1 MAFTG
6 RFSWL
11 QTALWLFI
19 LVAAPLASRAENLPA
34 DSPGE
39 QRHGAA
45 AAARHTISALM
56 VSDIHFDPF
65 YDPARAQQLVNEPVS
80 KWNAILSA
88 PPSPNRQQAFD
99 GLQSGC
105 RARGVDTAY
114 ALLHSSLQAMRR
126 LQPEAKFMMVS
137 GDLLA
142 HEFSCRYTKLFP
154 AATPNDYQRFVL
166 KTLSFVIEE
175 LRATIS
181 GIPVYVALGNNDT
194 GCGDYRLDA
203 GSDFLAQTG
212 RVIAEGLPPSER
224 QQALRAFAK
233 GGYYSLMMAAP
244 MRDTRLIV
252 LNDIFQS
259 PKYQTC
265 GGKTDDAAGAGE
277 MAWMQEQ
284 LTRAQRSRQRVWV
297 MGHIPPGVDPF
308 ATVLKFTDVCGN
320 GTPEMFQTSD
330 KMSDLLTE
338 HAGVIRLGIFAHTH
352 MDEMRLFHPQNGA
365 EHSAH
370 DQAVAI
376 KIVPSIS
383 PVDGN
388 NPSFTIADIN
398 PASALLQDYQV
409 IAASNQTGIDTTW
422 SKEYDYAQAY
432 HEAQFSPS
440 TLKDLVAEFENDRGA
455 KSAASREYIRN
466 YYVGDRSRELAPF
479 WSQYVCALANY
490 TAKAFAGC
498 LCSAPR

>member
-1 MAFTG
+1 
-6 RFSWL
+6 
-11 QTALWLFI
+11 
-19 LVAAPLASRAENLPA
+19 
-34 DSPGE
+34 
-39 QRHGAA
+39 
-45 AAARHTISALM
+45 M

-65 YDPARAQQLVNEPVS
+65 YDPARAQQLINEPVS
-80 KWNAILSA
+80 KWNAILFGSAIAQSATGVQWAAKRLPCARRRHALRSAALQLAGHA
-88 PPSPNRQQAFD
+88 PPSTRGKVHD
-99 GLQSGC
+99 GE
-105 RARGVDTAY
+105 RRPAR
-114 ALLHSSLQAMRR
+114 SRI
-126 LQPEAKFMMVS
+126 
-137 GDLLA
+137 
-142 HEFSCRYTKLFP
+142 SCRYPKLFP
-154 AATPNDYQRFVL
+154 AATQNDYQLFVL
-166 KTLSFVIEE
+166 KTLTFVIEE
-175 LRATIS
+175 LRATIP

-194 GCGDYRLDA
+194 ACGDYRLDA

-212 RVIAEGLPPSER
+212 RIIAEGLPPSER
-224 QQALRAFAK
+224 QHALRAFAK
-233 GGYYSLMMAAP
+233 GGYYSVMMAAP

-265 GGKTDDAAGAGE
+265 GGKADDAAGAGE
-277 MAWMQEQ
+277 MAWMREQ
-284 LTRAQRSRQRVWV
+284 LTRAQRLRQRVWV

-330 KMSDLLTE
+330 KMTDLLTE

-352 MDEMRLFHPQNGA
+352 MDEIRLFHRQNGA

-370 DQAVAI
+370 EQAVAI

-398 PASALLQDYQV
+398 PASALLQDYRV

-455 KSAASREYIRN
+455 KSAASQEYIRN

-498 LCSAPR
+498 WCPAPR

>member
-1 MAFTG
+1 LDFTG
-6 RFSWL
+6 RFSRL

-19 LVAAPLASRAENLPA
+19 LVAAPLAGRAETLPVV
-34 DSPGE
+34 SPGE
-39 QRHGAA
+39 QRHDAA
-45 AAARHTISALM
+45 AAAHHTISALM

-65 YDPARAQQLVNEPVS
+65 HDPALAQQLVNEPVS
-80 KWNAILSA
+80 RWTAILSA
-88 PPSPNRQQAFD
+88 PPSPNQQQTFNA
-99 GLQSGC
+99 LQSGC
-105 RARGVDTAY
+105 SARGVDTPY
-114 ALLHSSLQAMRR
+114 ALLNSSLQAMRR
-126 LQPEAKFMMVS
+126 LQPQVKFMLVS

-154 AATPNDYQRFVL
+154 VAKGNDYQLFVL
-166 KTLSFVIEE
+166 KTMSFVVQE
-175 LRATIS
+175 LRATIP
-181 GIPVYVALGNNDT
+181 GIPVYVALGNNDSA
-194 GCGDYRLDA
+194 CGDYRLDA
-203 GSDFLAQTG
+203 GSDFLAQAG
-212 RVIAEGLPPSER
+212 RIIAEGLPSSKR
-224 QQALRAFAK
+224 QQALRAFAR

-265 GGKTDDAAGAGE
+265 GGKADDAAGADE
-277 MAWMQEQ
+277 MAWMRKQ
-284 LTRAQRSRQRVWV
+284 LTEAQRLRQKVWV

-308 ATVLKFTDVCGN
+308 ATVLKFADVCGK
-320 GTPEMFQTSD
+320 GTPEMFQASD
-330 KMSDLLTE
+330 KMTDLLTE

-370 DQAVAI
+370 EQAVAI
-376 KIVPSIS
+376 KIIPSIS

-388 NPSFTIADIN
+388 NPSFTIADVN

-432 HEAQFSPS
+432 HEAQFSPP
-440 TLKDLVAEFENDRGA
+440 TLKDLVAGFENDRGA
-455 KSAASREYIRN
+455 TSAASQQYIRD

-479 WSQYVCALANY
+479 WPQYVCALANY

-498 LCSAPR
+498 WCPVPR